1 MRFIRIIEGL
11 FIIFVLLPT
20 ALGQGVTIMQLRD
33 FLLAQHKS
41 RKSDAETADRL
52 SAVTLSERLTEQALS
67 RIITETLPG
76 PDSVEQLRLLADY
89 SIFAAPPSQGNP
101 IRPAPNPEA
110 QQEMLRAG
118 AEYSQTALNHLPD
131 FSAIR
136 RTRRFDNTP
145 LAIGW

>member
-1 MRFIRIIEGL
+1 MRFVRIIEGL
-11 FIIFVLLPT
+11 FIIFILLPT

-76 PDSVEQLRLLADY
+76 PDSVEQLRLLN
-89 SIFAAPPSQGNP
+89 SPIQCNTIFG
-101 IRPAPNPEA
+101 REC
-110 QQEMLRAG
+110 L
-118 AEYSQTALNHLPD
+118 LPD
-131 FSAIR
+131 PSGVLSNR
-136 RTRRFDNTP
+136 RVCRIAEKSGR
-145 LAIGW
+145 